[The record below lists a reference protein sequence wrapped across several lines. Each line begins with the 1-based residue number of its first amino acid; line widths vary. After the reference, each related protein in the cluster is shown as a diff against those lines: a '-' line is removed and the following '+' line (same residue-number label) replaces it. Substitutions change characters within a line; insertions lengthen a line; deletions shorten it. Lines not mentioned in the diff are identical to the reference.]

1 MVDVTFKSGS
11 NKAISN
17 RLQREAS
24 NSKRHLGMETLN
36 FQEVFSNYAWCNTPY
51 KEVRD
56 MTVRDMTEVST
67 LYFRGIYFC

>member
-24 NSKRHLGMETLN
+24 NSKRHLGMETLKLPAG
-36 FQEVFSNYAWCNTPY
+36 FQ
-51 KEVRD
+51 
-56 MTVRDMTEVST
+56 
-67 LYFRGIYFC
+67 